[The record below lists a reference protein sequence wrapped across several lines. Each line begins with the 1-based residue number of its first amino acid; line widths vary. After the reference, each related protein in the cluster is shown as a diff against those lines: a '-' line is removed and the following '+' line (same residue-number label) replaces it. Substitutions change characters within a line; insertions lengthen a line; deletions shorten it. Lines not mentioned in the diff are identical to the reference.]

1 MTTLTIS
8 IENTK
13 KLNLIKELL
22 QVLKI
27 KFEISNHE
35 MDTAMTEKDFI
46 KKIEKARKSK
56 IVAVCTSDS
65 EIEHFIDTI

>member
-22 QVLKI
+22 QELKI

-35 MDTAMTEKDFI
+35 MDTSMSEKDFI
-46 KKIEKARKSK
+46 KKITSQKSPMASK
-56 IVAVCTSDS
+56 NN
-65 EIEHFIDTI
+65 